1 MSFDQLAAQ
10 RAKKVGSL
18 AREFRDFAFKGNI
31 VDLAVGVII
40 GAAFTGL
47 INGFVKNVLMPLISL
62 AFPAAQSYTQWSFS
76 INGKDIP
83 YGLFLG
89 DFVNFL
95 IIALVLFVFTVKF
108 LGWLRRK
115 SEEQQAATPPLT
127 KQELLLTEI
136 RDLLRAGRPPAE
148 TPRA

>member
-1 MSFDQLAAQ
+1 MSFDELAAQ

-31 VDLAVGVII
+31 VDLLVGLII

-47 INGFVKNVLMPLISL
+47 INGCVKNVLMPLISL

-115 SEEQQAATPPLT
+115 SEEQQ
-127 KQELLLTEI
+127 
-136 RDLLRAGRPPAE
+136 
-148 TPRA
+148 